1 MYQLNEIIQTKKNHV
16 CGSFAWK
23 VIRVGADLKLEC
35 QGCSR
40 VILISKR
47 DLDKKIKL
55 KKVDNKQ

>member
-16 CGSFAWK
+16 CGSFSWK
-23 VIRVGADLKLEC
+23 VIRTGADLKLEC

-47 DLDKKIKL
+47 ELDKKIKV
-55 KKVDNKQ
+55 KRVENN